1 MRHLLISVAA
11 AITIAG
17 AATIATAQDDKGKG
31 PGSDQQAP
39 GAGKAE
45 KPDPKSMREEPGSTP
60 QQAPPKGA
68 QQSQPDA
75 DKQKSTQQ
83 QQDTAKDKSKAAKQP
98 QTGPDKQ
105 KSTQQ
110 QQEPAKDR
118 PKATQQPQTGTDK
131 QKSTKDSKDQPKAA
145 QEPGKDRPAS
155 AEQQGKDKAGSRV
168 QVSEEQRTNVRERL
182 VKETRVEKTRI
193 NVSVNI
199 GTAIPRSVR
208 LHTLPVAIVAI
219 APAYR
224 GYSYV
229 LLEDETIV
237 IVDPRTYVVVDAIVV
252 DARRAERPA
261 GRAQLTLS
269 PEDRRYIY
277 TTLPKDRA
285 ADVRVRLALG
295 AEVPR
300 NVELLTFPAEVAT
313 RVRAVERY
321 RYIVSGTDIA
331 IVDPSDFSV
340 VLVINE

>member
-68 QQSQPDA
+68 QQSQPGA

-83 QQDTAKDKSKAAKQP
+83 QQDPAKDKSKAAKQP

-131 QKSTKDSKDQPKAA
+131 QKSTKDSDQPKAA

-237 IVDPRTYVVVDAIVV
+237 IVDPRTYVIVDVIVV

-321 RYIVSGTDIA
+321 RYIVSGNDIA